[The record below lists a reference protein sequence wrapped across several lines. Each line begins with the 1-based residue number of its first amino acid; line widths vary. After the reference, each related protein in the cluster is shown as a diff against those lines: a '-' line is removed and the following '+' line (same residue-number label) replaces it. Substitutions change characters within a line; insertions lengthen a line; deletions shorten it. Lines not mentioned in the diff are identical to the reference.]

1 MKGLKT
7 ILVLGWMICFIAP
20 ATIWA
25 QATAQVSGTV
35 RDASGAVLP
44 GVQVTASQVDTGIS
58 RTTLTNETGFYVL
71 PNLPLGPYRLEAS
84 LAGFRTFAQTGIVL
98 QVGSSPVIDVK
109 MEVGQVAQA
118 VEVQAD
124 IATVETRS
132 VGVGTVIETQRVV
145 DLPLNGRQVTDLI
158 TLSGLA
164 VRTGGS
170 PGFNMDTGVSISVAG
185 GTSYSVQYN
194 LDGAPHLELYSGTN
208 MPLPFPDALQE
219 FKLVTSAQEASNGGH
234 SAAAVNSVTKSG
246 TNQFHG
252 DVFWFLR
259 NAAANG
265 RDAFAPKND
274 QLKRNQFGGVLGG
287 PLKKDKVFFF
297 AGFQGTT
304 TRQTPLAG
312 TAYVPTAAMRAGDFS
327 AYVNPVNGCPS
338 ATAIRSI
345 VDGNGRLSF
354 PLSAAAVNIAGRLP
368 QTSDPCGKVAT
379 GNPLHENRFQ
389 VPARLD
395 YHLNER
401 HSLFARYL
409 VTKIDTT
416 VPFEISPN
424 DVLTSSGVGAD
435 DMGQSLAFGS
445 TYVFS
450 PTVVNSF
457 RISGNRVGQSKLPA
471 KYFSPADVGV
481 KNVFSY
487 IPQFTSIYAVGAF
500 QLGYNANFYIS
511 TSAMTNFGVNDD
523 VTLVRRSHQLSF
535 GGSFNRG
542 LLFSRS
548 NAWAP
553 GVMIFAGLPNLNPL
567 LGVPPGAPP
576 VLGTGAVITD
586 FLTGKLT
593 QLHQANPNPENLT
606 QNYFA
611 LYLQD
616 TWKAARTLTLNY
628 GVRWAPFMPMEF
640 KNGDVYNFSLEKF
653 YKGVQ
658 SKVIPTAPPGFSYPG
673 DPGFHGKSGMEN
685 QWGNLEP
692 RIGIAWDPAGDGKTA
707 VRLGG
712 GIAHDFI
719 RMDLHENTS
728 SVAPFRLTVIM
739 PAGPTTLDNPFPA
752 GSPFPYNF
760 DSAHPTFPSSPS
772 YQGFYPIPPNLKTTE
787 QYSWNFGI
795 QRQVTPSLFVS
806 GTYVGTHL
814 IHTWTAIDLNPGI
827 FIPGNCVPGQYGLTA
842 PGPCSQSGNVD
853 RRRRLNLTNPAAPNV
868 NTLGAMP
875 QLDDG
880 GTQSYNGLLL
890 NARLRLGQRVN
901 LDGNYT
907 WSHCIGLPITTL
919 TNIGGAY
926 PHQPYQNNGPNDRRL
941 DIGDCTSTVL
951 IGSLDRRHVGNITL
965 VATTPKYSG
974 SSWLQRIAST
984 WTFSSIFQTYSGQA
998 LSAQIGSDQAYNGV
1012 GAGLGAIPIPQR
1024 PNQLLAD
1031 VTASDQGKGCLP
1043 APCVS
1048 WINRAAFAL
1057 PAPGTYGNMGIGTL
1071 RGPGFW
1077 EWDQTVSRKFQI
1089 AEGQQIEFR
1098 AEAFNVTNSVHLG
1111 NPATDFSSGNFGRIL
1126 CSAPIAS
1133 PTGCNPGAVISPSG
1147 GPRIMQFA
1155 LKYVF

>member
-1 MKGLKT
+1 MKASAPLACIHLIAGV
-7 ILVLGWMICFIAP
+7 LVFG
-20 ATIWA
+20 
-25 QATAQVSGTV
+25 QAVSQISGTV
-35 RDASGAVLP
+35 KDDSGAVVP
-44 GVQVTASQVDTGIS
+44 GVEITATQT
-58 RTTLTNETGFYVL
+58 ETGAKRTAMTDETGSYIL
-71 PNLPLGPYRLEAS
+71 PNLPLGPYRLETS
-84 LAGFRTFAQTGIVL
+84 KEGFRSYVQTGIEL
-98 QVGSSPVIDVK
+98 QVGSNPVIPVVLG
-109 MEVGQVAQA
+109 VGQVSESIQ
-118 VEVQAD
+118 VEAS
-124 IATVETRS
+124 TTSVETRS
-132 VGVGTVIETQRVV
+132 AGVGTVVESQRVL
-145 DLPLNGRQVTDLI
+145 DLPLNGRQPTYLI

-164 VRTGGS
+164 VQTGAAPQYS
-170 PGFNMDTGVSISVAG
+170 MPGGVSISVAG
-185 GTSYSVQYN
+185 GMSYSIQYN
-194 LDGAPHLELYSGTN
+194 LDGAPHLDTFDGTN

-219 FKLVTSAQEASNGGH
+219 FKLVTSSQDASNGGH

-246 TNQFHG
+246 TNQSHG

-265 RDAFAPKND
+265 RDAFAPRND

-304 TRQTPLAG
+304 TRQTPLAV
-312 TAYVPTAAMRAGDFS
+312 TEYVPTAAMRAGDFS
-327 AYVNPVNGCPS
+327 AYINPVNGCPS
-338 ATAIRSI
+338 AVAIRNI
-345 VDGNGRLSF
+345 VDGNGRLTF
-354 PLSAAAVNIAGRLP
+354 PLSAAAVNIASRLP
-368 QTSDPCGKVAT
+368 QTSDPCGRVAT

-401 HSLFARYL
+401 HSLFARYM
-409 VTKIDTT
+409 VTKIDAT
-416 VPFEISPN
+416 VPYEISPN

-457 RISGNRVGQSKLPA
+457 RISGNRVGANKLGA
-471 KYFSPADVGV
+471 KFFSPADVGV
-481 KNVFSY
+481 RNLVSY
-487 IPQFTSIYAVGAF
+487 IPQFTSMRTVGAF
-500 QLGYNANFYIS
+500 DLGFTSNFFIS
-511 TSAMTNFGVNDD
+511 TTAMTNFGVNDD
-523 VTLVRRSHQLSF
+523 VTIVRGAHQLAF
-535 GGSFNRG
+535 GGSVSRG

-553 GVMIFAGLPNLNPL
+553 GVMIFAGLPNLNPF
-567 LGVPPGAPP
+567 LGIPPGAPP
-576 VLGTGAVITD
+576 VLGTGAAITD

-611 LYLQD
+611 FYLQD
-616 TWKAARTLTLNY
+616 TWKTNRKLTLNY
-628 GVRWAPFMPMEF
+628 GIRWAPFLPMQF
-640 KNGDVYNFSLEKF
+640 KNGDIYNFSLDNF
-653 YKGVQ
+653 YKGVR
-658 SKVIPTAPPGFSYPG
+658 STVIPSAPPGFSYPG
-673 DPGFHGKSGMEN
+673 DPGFHGKSGMDS
-685 QWGNLEP
+685 QWKNLEP

-707 VRLGG
+707 IRLGG

-728 SVAPFRLTVIM
+728 SVAPFRLTVIA
-739 PAGPTTLDNPFPA
+739 PAGPTNLDNPFPA
-752 GSPFPYNF
+752 GSPFPYNY

-814 IHTWTAIDLNPGI
+814 IHTWTAIDVNPGL

-842 PGPCSQSGNVD
+842 PGACSQSGNVD
-853 RRRRLNLTNPAAPNV
+853 RRRLLNLTNPAAPNV

-951 IGSLDRRHVGNITL
+951 IGSLDRRHIANITM

-974 SSWLQRIAST
+974 GSWLERVAST
-984 WTFSSIFQTYSGQA
+984 WTFSTIFQTYSGQS
-998 LSAQIGSDQAYNGV
+998 LSAQIGSDQAY
-1012 GAGLGAIPIPQR
+1012 
-1024 PNQLLAD
+1024 
-1031 VTASDQGKGCLP
+1031 
-1043 APCVS
+1043 
-1048 WINRAAFAL
+1048 
-1057 PAPGTYGNMGIGTL
+1057 
-1071 RGPGFW
+1071 
-1077 EWDQTVSRKFQI
+1077 
-1089 AEGQQIEFR
+1089 
-1098 AEAFNVTNSVHLG
+1098 
-1111 NPATDFSSGNFGRIL
+1111 
-1126 CSAPIAS
+1126 
-1133 PTGCNPGAVISPSG
+1133 
-1147 GPRIMQFA
+1147 
-1155 LKYVF
+1155 

>member
-1 MKGLKT
+1 MRSLAT
-7 ILVLGWMICFIAP
+7 VLVLGCILYLIAP
-20 ATIWA
+20 AAIWA
-25 QATAQVSGTV
+25 QATAQINGTV

-44 GVQVTASQVDTGIS
+44 GVQVTATQTETGIS
-58 RTTLTNETGFYVL
+58 RTTVTNETGFYVL
-71 PNLPLGPYRLEAS
+71 PSLPLGPYRLEVS
-84 LAGFRTFAQTGIVL
+84 LTGFRTFAQTGILL
-98 QVGSSPVIDVK
+98 QVASNPVIDVK
-109 MEVGQVAQA
+109 MEVGQVAQT
-118 VEVQAD
+118 VEVQAEVAA
-124 IATVETRS
+124 IETRS
-132 VGVGTVIETQRVV
+132 LGVGTVVESQRVL
-145 DLPLNGRQVTDLI
+145 DLPLNGRQPTDLI

-164 VRTGGS
+164 VQTSSS
-170 PGFNMDTGVSISVAG
+170 PGFNMDTGVNISVAG

-194 LDGAPHLELYSGTN
+194 LDGASHLDIYDGTN

-219 FKLVTSAQEASNGGH
+219 FKLVTSSQDASSGGH

-304 TRQTPLAG
+304 TRQTPLAV

-338 ATAIRSI
+338 AAAIRNI
-345 VDGNGRLSF
+345 VAGNGRLTF
-354 PLSAAAVNIAGRLP
+354 PLSAAAVNIASRLP

-401 HSLFARYL
+401 HSLFVRYL
-409 VTKIDTT
+409 VTKIDAT
-416 VPFEISPN
+416 VPYEISPN

-445 TYVFS
+445 TYVLS
-450 PTVVNSF
+450 PTVVNSL
-457 RISGNRVGQSKLPA
+457 RISGNRVGANKPA
-471 KYFSPADVGV
+471 AKFFSPADVGV
-481 KNVFSY
+481 KNLVTY
-487 IPQFTSIYAVGAF
+487 IPQFTSMRVQGAF
-500 QLGYNANFYIS
+500 DLGFTSNFFIS
-511 TSAMTNFGVNDD
+511 TTAMTNFGVNDD
-523 VTLVRRSHQLSF
+523 VTIVRGSHQLAF
-535 GGSFNRG
+535 GGSVSRG

-553 GVMIFAGLPNLNPL
+553 GVMIFVGLPNLNPF
-567 LGVPPGAPP
+567 LGIPPGAPP
-576 VLGTGAVITD
+576 VLGTGAAITD

-616 TWKAARTLTLNY
+616 TWKANRKLTLNY
-628 GVRWAPFMPMEF
+628 GVRWAPFLPMQF
-640 KNGDVYNFSLEKF
+640 KDGDIYNFSLEKF
-653 YKGVQ
+653 YKGLQ

-673 DPGFHGKSGMEN
+673 DPGFQGKSGMDS

-692 RIGIAWDPAGDGKTA
+692 RIGIAWDPSGDGKTA

-728 SVAPFRLTVIM
+728 SVAPFRLTVIT
-739 PAGPTTLDNPFPA
+739 PAGPTFLDNPFPA

-760 DSAHPTFPSSPS
+760 DSAHPTFPSSFS

-787 QYSWNFGI
+787 QYSWNLGI
-795 QRQVTPSLFVS
+795 QRQVTPSLFMS

-814 IHTWTAIDLNPGI
+814 IHTWTAIDLNPGL
-827 FIPGNCVPGQYGLTA
+827 FIPGNCLPGQYGLTA
-842 PGPCSQSGNVD
+842 PGPCSQSSNVNQ
-853 RRRRLNLTNPAAPNV
+853 RRLLNLTNPTAPNV
-868 NTLGAMP
+868 NTLGTMT

-890 NARLRLGQRVN
+890 SARLRLGQRVN

-941 DIGDCTSTVL
+941 DMGDCTSTVF
-951 IGSLDRRHVGNITL
+951 IGSLDRRHIGNITM
-965 VATTPKYSG
+965 VATTPKYPPG
-974 SSWLQRIAST
+974 SWLQRVAST
-984 WTFSSIFQTYSGQA
+984 WTFSTIFQTYSGQP

-1012 GAGLGAIPIPQR
+1012 GAGQGAIPIPQR
-1024 PNQLLAD
+1024 PNQLIAN
-1031 VTASDQGKGCLP
+1031 VTASNRGEGCLP

-1048 WINRAAFAL
+1048 WYNPAGFGL
-1057 PAPGTYGNMGIGTL
+1057 PAPGTYGNIGIGTL
-1071 RGPGFW
+1071 RSPGFW
-1077 EWDQTVSRKFQI
+1077 EWDQTISRRFQI
-1089 AEGQQIEFR
+1089 AEGRQIEFR
-1098 AEAFNVTNSVHLG
+1098 AEAFNVTNSVRLG
-1111 NPATDFSSGNFGRIL
+1111 NPETYFSSGNFGRIL
-1126 CSAPIAS
+1126 CSAANSS
-1133 PTGCNPGAVISPSG
+1133 PTGCNTTPTSPSG
-1147 GPRIMQFA
+1147 GPRILQFA
-1155 LKYVF
+1155 LKYLF

>member
-1 MKGLKT
+1 MRSLAT
-7 ILVLGWMICFIAP
+7 VLVLGCILLIAP
-20 ATIWA
+20 AAIWA
-25 QATAQVSGTV
+25 QATAQISGTV

-44 GVQVTASQVDTGIS
+44 GVQVTAAQTETGIS
-58 RTTLTNETGFYVL
+58 RMTVTNETGFYVL
-71 PNLPLGPYRLEAS
+71 PSLPLGPYRLEAA
-84 LAGFRTFAQTGIVL
+84 LMGFRTFAQSGIVL
-98 QVGSSPVIDVK
+98 RVGSSPVIDVR
-109 MEVGQVAQA
+109 MEVGQVAQT
-118 VEVQAD
+118 VEVQAEVAA
-124 IATVETRS
+124 IETRS
-132 VGVGTVIETQRVV
+132 LGVGTVVESQRVL
-145 DLPLNGRQVTDLI
+145 DLPLNGRQPTDLI

-164 VRTGGS
+164 IQTSSS
-170 PGFNMDTGVSISVAG
+170 PGFNMDTGVNISVAG

-194 LDGAPHLELYSGTN
+194 LDGAPHLDLYDGTN

-219 FKLVTSAQEASNGGH
+219 FKLVTSSQDASNGGH

-265 RDAFAPKND
+265 RDAFAPRND

-304 TRQTPLAG
+304 TRQTPLAV
-312 TAYVPTAAMRAGDFS
+312 TEYVPTAAMRAGDFS
-327 AYVNPVNGCPS
+327 AYINPVNGCPS
-338 ATAIRSI
+338 AVAIRNI
-345 VDGNGRLSF
+345 VDGNGRLTF
-354 PLSAAAVNIAGRLP
+354 PLSAAAVNIASRLP
-368 QTSDPCGKVAT
+368 QTSDPCGRVST

-401 HSLFARYL
+401 HSLFARYM
-409 VTKIDTT
+409 VTKIDAT
-416 VPFEISPN
+416 VPYEISPN

-435 DMGQSLAFGS
+435 DMGQSLAVGS

-457 RISGNRVGQSKLPA
+457 RISGNRVGANKLGA
-471 KYFSPADVGV
+471 KFFSPADVGV
-481 KNVFSY
+481 RNLVSY
-487 IPQFTSIYAVGAF
+487 IPQFTSMRTVGAF
-500 QLGYNANFYIS
+500 DLGFTSNFFIS
-511 TSAMTNFGVNDD
+511 TTAMTNFGVNDD
-523 VTLVRRSHQLSF
+523 VTIVRGAHQLAF
-535 GGSFNRG
+535 GGSVSRG

-553 GVMIFAGLPNLNPL
+553 GVMIFAGLPNLNPF
-567 LGVPPGAPP
+567 LGIPPGAPP
-576 VLGTGAVITD
+576 VLGTGAAITD

-611 LYLQD
+611 FYLQD
-616 TWKAARTLTLNY
+616 TWKTNRKLTLNY
-628 GVRWAPFMPMEF
+628 GIRWAPFLPMQF
-640 KNGDVYNFSLEKF
+640 KNGDIYNFSLDSF
-653 YKGVQ
+653 YKGVR
-658 SKVIPTAPPGFSYPG
+658 STVIPSAPPGFSYPG
-673 DPGFHGKSGMEN
+673 DPGFHGKSGMDS

-692 RIGIAWDPAGDGKTA
+692 RIGIAWDPSGDGKTA

-728 SVAPFRLTVIM
+728 SVAPFRLTVIA
-739 PAGPTTLDNPFPA
+739 PAGPTFLDNPFPA

-760 DSAHPTFPSSPS
+760 DSAHPAFPSSFS

-787 QYSWNFGI
+787 QYSWNLAI

-806 GTYVGTHL
+806 GTYVGTRL

-827 FIPGNCVPGQYGLTA
+827 FIPGSCVPGQYGLTA
-842 PGPCSQSGNVD
+842 PGPCSQSSNVD
-853 RRRRLNLTNPAAPNV
+853 RRRLLNLTNPTAPNV
-868 NTLGAMP
+868 NTLGTMT

-880 GTQSYNGLLL
+880 GTPRYNGLLL
-890 NARLRLGQRVN
+890 TTRLRLGQRLN

-907 WSHCIGLPITTL
+907 WSHCVGLPITTL
-919 TNIGGAY
+919 TNLGGAY

-941 DIGDCTSTVL
+941 DMGDCTSTVF
-951 IGSLDRRHVGNITL
+951 IGSLDRRHIANITM

-974 SSWLQRIAST
+974 GSWLERVAST
-984 WTFSSIFQTYSGQA
+984 WTFSTIFQTYSGQS

-1012 GAGLGAIPIPQR
+1012 GAGQGAIPIPQR
-1024 PNQLLAD
+1024 PNQLMAN
-1031 VTASDQGKGCLP
+1031 VTASDRRQGCLP

-1048 WINRAAFAL
+1048 WFNPAAFGL

-1071 RGPGFW
+1071 RSPGFW
-1077 EWDQTVSRKFQI
+1077 EWDQTISRRFQI
-1089 AEGQQIEFR
+1089 AEGKDIEFR
-1098 AEAFNVTNSVHLG
+1098 AEAFNVTNSVRLG
-1111 NPATDFSSGNFGRIL
+1111 NPETNFSSGNFGRIL
-1126 CSAPIAS
+1126 CSAAGSS
-1133 PTGCNPGAVISPSG
+1133 PTGCDPTRAAPTG